1 MLEFAERAARV
12 LEWCGEGVE
21 LELTMSL
28 HIAAAIH
35 CGLGRHANAI
45 PVLKRAVKVVKPTQE
60 PSANSKLEAGAASGD
75 DEAAAI
81 CRAQLEGWVVLLL
94 MRSLEA

>member
-1 MLEFAERAARV
+1 
-12 LEWCGEGVE
+12 
-21 LELTMSL
+21 MSL

-81 CRAQLEGWVVLLL
+81 CRAQLEG
-94 MRSLEA
+94 